1 MILIYKNNTQLTADE
16 AIKNVVAADSK
27 ELIKLIN
34 EICNTKYN
42 PISFKKI
49 LKVDEISKKTILN
62 WATSMNYIAEYISN
76 KYIKEDN
83 LLRKEVE
90 YMLKGFKEVKYYS
103 FTDELEKNAL
113 EQGIEQG
120 VEQEKIRV
128 AKKC

>member
-1 MILIYKNNTQLTADE
+1 VILIYKNNTQLTADE